1 MQPASSETTQAHARA
16 LLCLSPRCSEC
27 GVSYVGPTLDAVYG
41 SDCSND
47 PIASPYPCQYTDPT
61 QLGEE
66 QYPDLLQCDR
76 WLNKCVLDATQVAG
90 DPCTASNEC
99 VSGLCVKGVCRG
111 LPVGSKCSPGA
122 CAPGVYCH
130 ISVNDTGTCRAA
142 IAPGHNCGMLAACGV
157 GYICNLAA
165 PQPTCQQV
173 FSQPNGVVVNTPDLC
188 STGITDDAGKC
199 TAGLPDASIGTVCDS
214 TAQPPSTA
222 ICACA
227 RDNTY
232 RLRPHTLRSA
242 RMAATRKAARQ
253 CFTTAKAPDGT
264 PCRYVHQV
272 YCTGTQLYLHLHVHL
287 PMAPVARGL
296 SSTLL
301 ARPSASLCLTA

>member
-1 MQPASSETTQAHARA
+1 MPPCGC
-16 LLCLSPRCSEC
+16 CLFHPRLACSEC
-27 GVSYVGPTLDAVYG
+27 GTSYEGPTLDAVYG
-41 SDCSND
+41 SVCSND
-47 PIASPYPCQYTDPT
+47 PITSPYPCQYTDPT

-76 WLNKCVLDATQVAG
+76 WLNKCVLEGTQVAG

-99 VSGLCVKGVCRG
+99 VSGLCRAGVCAG
-111 LPVGSKCSPGA
+111 LPVGSKCTPGG

-130 ISVNDTGTCRAA
+130 ITANDTGTCRAN

-157 GYICNLAA
+157 GYVCNLAA
-165 PQPTCQQV
+165 PQATCQAV

-188 STGITDDAGKC
+188 ASGITDDAGKC
-199 TAGLPDASIGTVCDS
+199 TSGLPDAQVGAACDS

-242 RMAATRKAARQ
+242 RMAAARKAARQ
-253 CFTTAKAPDGT
+253 CFASAKAPDGT
-264 PCRYVHQV
+264 PCR
-272 YCTGTQLYLHLHVHL
+272 
-287 PMAPVARGL
+287 
-296 SSTLL
+296 
-301 ARPSASLCLTA
+301 